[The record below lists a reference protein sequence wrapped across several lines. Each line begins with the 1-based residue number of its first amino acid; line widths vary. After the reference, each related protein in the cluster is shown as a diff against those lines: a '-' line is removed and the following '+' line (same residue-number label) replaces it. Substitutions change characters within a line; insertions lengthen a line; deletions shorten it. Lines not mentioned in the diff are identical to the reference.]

1 MTVSDVTGDKGG
13 DGAAGACERV
23 LDLLAGRA
31 EGVVTTTVGTSSLT
45 RFANSRIHQNVTEEV
60 RAVTLTVA
68 VDGRVA
74 RAGTT
79 RTEPDQLAALVE
91 RALAAAALRPA
102 DPDFARF
109 APPAEVPDVEHWDD
123 ATAGATPDQRA
134 AVVEAFVAAGDG
146 VGEAAGFCSTEATT
160 HVLASTTGQWA
171 SARTSAAQVD
181 GIHRVTGTY
190 GQVADGSG
198 QLTSVRLADLDGA
211 AAGTTAATKA
221 RTGVEPIEL
230 PPGTYEVI
238 LEPNAVAAA
247 LLFPAYFGFNGKA
260 HAEGTSFVHLDEQQ
274 WDEAVDIWDDATDHR
289 ALGRPFDAEGTPK
302 RRVSLVDAGVSV
314 GLAHD
319 RRSAR
324 LAGVEPTGHSVG
336 MDAFGGIPT
345 DLFLGHGTRPPHEL
359 VADVDRGLLVTDLW
373 YNRVLDPKTQVV
385 TGLTRNGL
393 FLIEAGAITAA
404 VQNLR
409 YTQSI
414 VAAFGPGRVLGL
426 ANDGQLTGGVEGDR
440 AMHVPTVRLAAWSFT
455 GNARG

>member
-1 MTVSDVTGDKGG
+1 MSVSDVTED
-13 DGAAGACERV
+13 AASEVCERV
-23 LDLLAGRA
+23 LEMLGGRA
-31 EGVVTTTVGTSSLT
+31 EGLVVSTIGTSSLT
-45 RFANSRIHQNVTEEV
+45 RFANSRIHQNVTEDV

-68 VDGRVA
+68 VDGKVA

-79 RTEPDQLAALVE
+79 RTEPDALAALVD

-102 DPDFARF
+102 DPDFAGF
-109 APPAEVPDVEHWDD
+109 APPAEVAAVEHWDD

-134 AVVEAFVAAGDG
+134 AVVADFVAAGEG
-146 VGEAAGFCSTEATT
+146 AGEAAGFCSTEASTQ
-160 HVLASTTGQWA
+160 VLASTTGQRA
-171 SARTSAAQVD
+171 SARTSAAQLD
-181 GIHRVTGTY
+181 GIHRVTGPG
-190 GQVADGSG
+190 GQVADGAAQFASA
-198 QLTSVRLADLDGA
+198 RLADLDGEA
-211 AAGTTAATKA
+211 TGATAATKA
-221 RTGVEPIEL
+221 RTGVDPVEL
-230 PPGTYEVI
+230 PPGTYEVV
-238 LEPNAVAAA
+238 LEPRAVAAA
-247 LLFPAYFGFNGKA
+247 LLFPAYLGFNGKA
-260 HAEGTSFVHLDEQQ
+260 HAEGTSFVRVGEQQ
-274 WDEAVDIWDDATDHR
+274 WDESVDIWDDATDHR

-302 RRVSLVDAGVSV
+302 RRVSLVDEGVSV

-324 LAGVEPTGHSVG
+324 QAGVEPTGHSLG
-336 MDAFGGIPT
+336 MDSFGGFPA

-393 FLIEAGAITAA
+393 FLIEDGAIAGA

-414 VAAFGPGRVLGL
+414 AAAFGPGRVLGL
-426 ANDGQLTGGVEGDR
+426 ANDAQLSGSIDGDR
-440 AMHVPTVRLAAWSFT
+440 GMYVPTVRLAAWSFT